1 MKTIYLIRHGKSS
14 WKDTD
19 LNDIDRS
26 LKRRG
31 VQDAYLIGEHL
42 KNDKICPDLMISSV
56 AVRAFH
62 TAVIIARQLDY
73 SLQHIALQDELYA
86 SSAEYYLEV
95 ISNQRNNASSI
106 MLFGHDPALTN
117 LYNMLL
123 HNSVEKIPTCA
134 VVAIE
139 VEADNW
145 QDIGKAKNQLKLFI
159 KPKELK

>member
-1 MKTIYLIRHGKSS
+1 MKTIYLVRHGKSS

-19 LNDIDRS
+19 LSDIDRS

-42 KNDKICPDLMISSV
+42 RKDKICPDLIISSV

-62 TAVIIARQLDY
+62 TAVIIARKMDY
-73 SLQHIALQDELYA
+73 SLQHIALQDDLYA
-86 SSAEYYLEV
+86 SSAHHYLEV
-95 ISNQRNNASSI
+95 IANQRNDASSLMI
-106 MLFGHDPALTN
+106 FGHDPALTN
-117 LYNMLL
+117 LFNMLL

-139 VEADNW
+139 IEAENW
-145 QDIGKAKNQLKLFI
+145 RDIGKAKNQLKLFI